1 MADFLTDEWFD
12 AMIERAAGAIASP
25 AITMT
30 LQQTVTTDSTVVWH
44 TIIAGGTVQTVRGEA
59 ATADV
64 RLVTNLA
71 TAKGINDGTVSAQR
85 AFLDGELQIGGDLN
99 ALMAAREA
107 LAGLK
112 LSTR

>member
-1 MADFLTDEWFD
+1 VADFLSDEWFD
-12 AMIERAAGAIASP
+12 AVIERAASTSADP

-30 LQQTVTTDSTVVWH
+30 LQQTVTTDAFVVWH
-44 TIIAGGTVQTVRGEA
+44 TIIAGGVVQVVRGEA

-71 TAKGINDGTVSAQR
+71 TAKGINDGTISAQQ
-85 AFLDGELQIGGDLN
+85 AFLDGKLQIGGDIH

-107 LAGLK
+107 LAGLA
-112 LSTR
+112 LFTG